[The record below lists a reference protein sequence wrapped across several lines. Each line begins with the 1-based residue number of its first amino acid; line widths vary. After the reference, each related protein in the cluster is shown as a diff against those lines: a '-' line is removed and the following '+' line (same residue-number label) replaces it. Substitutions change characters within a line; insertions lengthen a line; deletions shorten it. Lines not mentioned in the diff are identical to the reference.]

1 MTIPEIALAYGR
13 KQVTLRKWARRLFVV
28 TGRDYHLTPAQV
40 RRMLAA
46 MDAAVVG
53 RPRKEGA

>member
-13 KQVTLRKWARRLFVV
+13 KQVTLRKWARRLFTP
-28 TGRDYHLTPAQV
+28 TGRDYHLTPLQV

-46 MDAAVVG
+46 MDAAMVG
-53 RPRKEGA
+53 RPRKEES